1 MAQKRIRMVQRD
13 ILNDRLRLLYDDGT
27 QGVLEYGEAVSRSK
41 APAII
46 KPNDFVG
53 LTLKQAKLKLGI
65 KNLGAARELPI
76 RFIFTKAQGQREK
89 GF

>member
-1 MAQKRIRMVQRD
+1 MV
-13 ILNDRLRLLYDDGT
+13 YSE
-27 QGVLEYGEAVSRSK
+27 EYGEAVSRSK

-65 KNLGAARELPI
+65 KN
-76 RFIFTKAQGQREK
+76 
-89 GF
+89 

>member
-27 QGVLEYGEAVSRSK
+27 QGVLEYGGAVSRSK

-46 KPNDFVG
+46 NPNDFVG

-65 KNLGAARELPI
+65 KN
-76 RFIFTKAQGQREK
+76 
-89 GF
+89 

>member
-46 KPNDFVG
+46 KPKNDFVG

-65 KNLGAARELPI
+65 KN
-76 RFIFTKAQGQREK
+76 
-89 GF
+89 

>member
-27 QGVLEYGEAVSRSK
+27 QGVLEYGVSRSK

-65 KNLGAARELPI
+65 KN
-76 RFIFTKAQGQREK
+76 
-89 GF
+89 

>member
-41 APAII
+41 A
-46 KPNDFVG
+46 VSYTH
-53 LTLKQAKLKLGI
+53 LTL
-65 KNLGAARELPI
+65 P
-76 RFIFTKAQGQREK
+76 TT
-89 GF
+89 

>member
-27 QGVLEYGEAVSRSK
+27 QCVLEYGEAVSRSK

-53 LTLKQAKLKLGI
+53 LTRKQAKLKLGI
-65 KNLGAARELPI
+65 KN
-76 RFIFTKAQGQREK
+76 
-89 GF
+89 